1 VDLQQFADQS
11 LRFTRATPARSA
23 VLPPDALLWSSQ
35 PAGRRILHLQ
45 FSASLINEFHSPQG
59 GVMNWDQIQ
68 GKWKQ
73 STGAVKEKWGKLTDD
88 DLTVIAGKKDQLVG
102 KIQERYGIAKDA
114 AEKQVDD
121 FTSSYNASSADLDR
135 ASDVDAA
142 NRERARTAGKS

>member
-1 VDLQQFADQS
+1 
-11 LRFTRATPARSA
+11 
-23 VLPPDALLWSSQ
+23 LLWSSQ
-35 PAGRRILHLQ
+35 AAGPAYLRLQ
-45 FSASLINEFHSPQG
+45 LSAGPITEFHFTQG

-102 KIQERYGIAKDA
+102 KIQERYGIAKDV
-114 AEKQVDD
+114 AEKQVDE
-121 FTSSYNASSADLDR
+121 FTNSYNASSADLDR
-135 ASDVDAA
+135 ESDVNAA